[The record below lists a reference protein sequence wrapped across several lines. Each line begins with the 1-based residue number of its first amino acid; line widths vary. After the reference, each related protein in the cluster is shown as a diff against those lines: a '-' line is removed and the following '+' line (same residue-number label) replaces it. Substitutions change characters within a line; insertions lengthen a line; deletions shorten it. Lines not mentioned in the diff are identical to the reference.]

1 MSSRS
6 GCGRRPGDPH
16 IGGSSWQEPHVEVP
30 RRDSFERTASW
41 TGWDVENVANADD
54 EGAAALPWRAARGGW
69 DAAGVDFA
77 YDLWEGGY
85 PDLLRTRRLV
95 RRTAVLSSTAASS
108 AAAALALLA
117 RESRTGPSG
126 GGDSSNTAL

>member
-1 MSSRS
+1 MKPGAFMSARGSAS
-6 GCGRRPGDPH
+6 STAACARR
-16 IGGSSWQEPHVEVP
+16 WAVP
-30 RRDSFERTASW
+30 
-41 TGWDVENVANADD
+41 
-54 EGAAALPWRAARGGW
+54 AAAATRAARRGW

>member
-1 MSSRS
+1 M
-6 GCGRRPGDPH
+6 RPQQAGPSTSH
-16 IGGSSWQEPHVEVP
+16 PPSHHHGK
-30 RRDSFERTASW
+30 
-41 TGWDVENVANADD
+41 
-54 EGAAALPWRAARGGW
+54 ALPWRAARRGW

-126 GGDSSNTAL
+126 GGDSSNTVL